1 MKRRFEF
8 IIEQSDE
15 QKTVKSFLV
24 GGGRI
29 SLTCLKKIKFADDG
43 ILLNGKRVFVT
54 EKLKTGDLLQ
64 INIPDDNESSVV
76 PVKGKLDILYEDE
89 DLLIV
94 DKPPYMPVHPSKGHP
109 EDSLANIVASF
120 YSQNG
125 KTFAFRCVT
134 RLDKN
139 TSGVV
144 VIAKNSFAHD
154 NLRKQLIACSVEK
167 KYRALV
173 HGTTND
179 YGTVDAPIY
188 RPDEATIKREVSSE
202 GASAITHY
210 KTIKTV
216 NNISFIE
223 LTPETGRT
231 HQIRVH
237 MSYIGHPLC
246 GDFLYG
252 DENDG
257 YPRQML
263 HAYQIS
269 FQHPA
274 TKEKITIESKN
285 DKWMFEKSEKEF

>member
-1 MKRRFEF
+1 MKRTFDFF
-8 IIEQSDE
+8 IDAADA

-24 GGGRI
+24 GCGRI
-29 SLTCLKKIKFADDG
+29 SLTCLKIIKFEEDG

-54 EKLKTGDLLQ
+54 EKLNIGDHLQ
-64 INIPDDNESSVV
+64 INIPDNNESSVI
-76 PVKGKLDILYEDE
+76 PIKGDLDIIYEDE
-89 DLLIV
+89 DLLVV

-109 EDSLANIVASF
+109 EDSLANIVAAY
-120 YSQNG
+120 YSHNG

-144 VIAKNSFAHD
+144 VIAKNAFAHD
-154 NLRKQLIACSVEK
+154 NLRKQLISCTVEK
-167 KYRALV
+167 KYHALV
-173 HGTTND
+173 HGKTD
-179 YGTVDAPIY
+179 DFGTVNAPIY
-188 RPDEATIKREVSSE
+188 RPDSATIKREVSID
-202 GASAITHY
+202 GTYAVTHY
-210 KTIKTV
+210 KTIKTE

-257 YPRQML
+257 YRRQML
-263 HAYQIS
+263 HAFQIS
-269 FQHPA
+269 FQHPVS
-274 TKEKITIESKN
+274 KEKITIKSKN
-285 DKWMFEKSEKEF
+285 NKWMYERTEKE